1 MDYFPQTSDTRVQP
15 GVGYNSQCHKPY
27 IAIELRARSVVG
39 RRSCPPLSALDRD
52 AEASDVDSTTQDKRA
67 IVRKRTQQLVYLE
80 LGRDNGGVMLN
91 LSEDGCG
98 FQAITPV
105 KCGETRFAFQIS
117 GGRRIAGDAEI
128 VWVDDVGIMGG
139 LRFLN
144 LPLEARKQ
152 IRRWLEE
159 TNAPEEHGSFEPA
172 DAPLDAVARGM
183 RGEFGRES
191 ADAGRY
197 RHGGAVPAAAR
208 AMEDEPAPAWANLRA
223 ASAHPVQ
230 DDRYGSP
237 MFRDDGSYGVSRP
250 RSVALWRGIAV
261 LAVATAIAALVVAY
275 QHDVGTSLIW
285 LGETLSGRTKA
296 SGELPE
302 NKPPATSLP
311 RDVSP
316 ETAPA
321 VGTATAQKT
330 LDQKPDDLKSD
341 TLTPDALGDTAPKT
355 DGSLS
360 AAPPADTKSSRGS
373 GAPGLS
379 PSGASGDRQE
389 SMLERQGSREK
400 PPETWDPNDS
410 IESLWGAVQGGSI
423 SAERTLAERF
433 VRGEGVVKNCDQA
446 KVLLKAA
453 ADRGSKEARLR
464 LYELETG
471 GCR

>member
-1 MDYFPQTSDTRVQP
+1 
-15 GVGYNSQCHKPY
+15 
-27 IAIELRARSVVG
+27 
-39 RRSCPPLSALDRD
+39 
-52 AEASDVDSTTQDKRA
+52 VDSMNQNNRS

-105 KCGETRFAFQIS
+105 KPGETRFAFQIS

-128 VWVDDVGIMGG
+128 TWIDDVGIMGG

-159 TNAPEEHGSFEPA
+159 TNAPEEHGAFEPA
-172 DAPLDAVARGM
+172 TEAPLDAVARGM
-183 RGEFGRES
+183 RTELGKE
-191 ADAGRY
+191 AAAG
-197 RHGGAVPAAAR
+197 AAR
-208 AMEDEPAPAWANLRA
+208 ARDYRQGGAGTASVRAMEEEGGATPAWASLRA
-223 ASAHPVQ
+223 ASAPPIQ
-230 DDRYGSP
+230 DDRYAGS
-237 MFRDDGSYGVSRP
+237 MYRDDGYVVQRP
-250 RSVALWRGIAV
+250 KSVALWRGIAV

-296 SGELPE
+296 SIELPE
-302 NKPPATSLP
+302 NKPAASPAKDATAESAPGPASAATSQKAEEQKPEAMDGTPAGTAKTPTDTSLP
-311 RDVSP
+311 AD
-316 ETAPA
+316 E
-321 VGTATAQKT
+321 Q
-330 LDQKPDDLKSD
+330 
-341 TLTPDALGDTAPKT
+341 APKV
-355 DGSLS
+355 DR
-360 AAPPADTKSSRGS
+360 SS
-373 GAPGLS
+373 APGRNE
-379 PSGASGDRQE
+379 PQQQE
-389 SMLERQGSREK
+389 SMLERQVLRDK
-400 PPETWDPNDS
+400 PEAWDPNES
-410 IESLWGAVQGGSI
+410 VESLWGAVQGGSV

-453 ADRGSKEARLR
+453 ADRGSREARLR
-464 LYELETG
+464 LYQLETG